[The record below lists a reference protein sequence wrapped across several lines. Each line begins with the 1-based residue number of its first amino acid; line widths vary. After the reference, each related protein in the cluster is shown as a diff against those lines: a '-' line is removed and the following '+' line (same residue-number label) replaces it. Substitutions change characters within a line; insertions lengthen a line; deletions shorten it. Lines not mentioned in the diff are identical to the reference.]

1 MYVLKS
7 LLTHS
12 SYHYHSMMMHHYVM
26 IMIMLM
32 ICIMYHH
39 RRCKLHTEHSWRWS
53 CCSRISIV
61 TIPETPEAR
70 QCHQCQLWPGLRCV
84 GQSEA
89 RMLTPDQ
96 SEGSILTYSRVT
108 INTRHEW
115 HLSIKYEALVNN
127 YHTWHRT
134 AYIVRCICRCQQC
147 NVSLCNKSVVMRSWF
162 YYY

>member
-1 MYVLKS
+1 
-7 LLTHS
+7 
-12 SYHYHSMMMHHYVM
+12 MMMHHYDM

-84 GQSEA
+84 DQSEA

-134 AYIVRCICRCQQC
+134 AYIVRCIDV
-147 NVSLCNKSVVMRSWF
+147 NNAMLVSVIRVRLCGLDFIITRTSGRSALWLTLCD
-162 YYY
+162 